1 MAKRQ
6 VLRMPITLCH
16 ERTVVP
22 LTFKKLYAMV
32 NPSFFSFNFL
42 SSSLFLVLFLSFSL
56 SLSTF
61 FLSLPPMSDYF
72 SKSSS
77 NIVKVFFAV
86 TLPANRYFLP
96 EIIGGGQPGTLEI
109 EAMPHKFGHVTY
121 FLVSQAAIF
130 ARIFAYPSAHC
141 VSATA

>member
-1 MAKRQ
+1 MNGGAINLQKIVCDGQ
-6 VLRMPITLCH
+6 
-16 ERTVVP
+16 
-22 LTFKKLYAMV
+22 
-32 NPSFFSFNFL
+32 SFFFVFQL
-42 SSSLFLVLFLSFSL
+42 SLFLSFSR
-56 SLSTF
+56 SLPF
-61 FLSLPPMSDYF
+61 FLSLSLHILSLSSADVRLF
-72 SKSSS
+72 FQKQQQHCKS
-77 NIVKVFFAV
+77 FFAV

-96 EIIGGGQPGTLEI
+96 EIIGGGQPGKLEI